1 MDAGR
6 VGVVVADS
14 RAEAIAAE
22 LIEESSGLRSCA
34 LIGPAGEVLAA
45 TAPNSWAEQSR
56 RLWKAATYSDRP
68 PPAHVHVG
76 IDGGEVFAVRGEHAS
91 AIGIADRFSLAS
103 LVLCDL
109 RDALRRLGPVAK

>member
-1 MDAGR
+1 MDVGRAG
-6 VGVVVADS
+6 AAMDEP

-22 LIEESSGLRSCA
+22 LIEESAGLRSCA
-34 LIGPAGEVLAA
+34 LIGPGGEVLAA
-45 TAPNSWAEQSR
+45 TAANDWAEQSSR
-56 RLWKAATYSDRP
+56 IWEAASDPDRP
-68 PPAHVHVG
+68 PPVHVHVG

-109 RDALRRLGPVAK
+109 RDALRRLGPVAP